1 MLCSKSSKELKS
13 KIWFVK
19 ILERRFN
26 MAVIEVLN
34 MNGEKVDSL
43 ELDDKIFNIEANK
56 SAMHMVVVQYLAN
69 QRQGTK
75 STKTRAEVRGGGRK
89 PWRQKGT
96 GRARQG
102 SIRSPQWRGGGVVFA
117 PKPRDYSFKINKKVK
132 RLALKS
138 ALSVKLQE
146 NKIVVLDKLELARI
160 KTKDFK
166 QVMLN
171 INLDSKA
178 LVVINNNDKNVILSA
193 RNLPDVKTTDANI
206 INVYDILKYD
216 KLIFTR
222 DAVNKI
228 QEVYA

>member
-1 MLCSKSSKELKS
+1 MST
-13 KIWFVK
+13 VT
-19 ILERRFN
+19 
-26 MAVIEVLN
+26 VLN
-34 MNGEKVDSL
+34 MNGEEVGTMKL
-43 ELDDKIFNIEANK
+43 ADDIFNVEVNEH
-56 SAMHMVVVQYLAN
+56 AMHMSVVQYLAN

-75 STKTRAEVRGGGRK
+75 SAKTRAQVRGGGRK

-117 PKPRDYSFKINKKVK
+117 PKPRDFSFKINKKIK

-138 ALSVKLQE
+138 ALSVKVNE
-146 NKIVVLDKLELARI
+146 NKLLVLEKLELAEI
-160 KTKDFK
+160 KTKQMK
-166 QVMLN
+166 QVLTN
-171 INLDSKA
+171 IKTDNA
-178 LVVINNNDKNVILSA
+178 LIVIDNNDKNVILSA
-193 RNLPDVKTTDANI
+193 RNLPSIKTASANT

-216 KLIFTR
+216 NLVVTK